1 VSGLLLVSAC
11 AGPENAG
18 GSYSAVQTDII
29 CDPLSCLGLYR
40 HGLSAQ
46 LNNPYR
52 DGLGWGC
59 EETM

>member
-1 VSGLLLVSAC
+1 LLPVSAC
-11 AGPENAG
+11 AGPENG
-18 GSYSAVQTDII
+18 GSSYSAMQTDII
-29 CDPLSCLGLYR
+29 SDPPSGLGLYR

-46 LNNPYR
+46 LNNPRR